1 MIVFIS
7 ILSFLLDGILSRYI
21 LQTTLF
27 LPLFTIVSLVI
38 IYPYFNNNN
47 LKYFRYVAIIG
58 LLYDIT
64 YLNTLFFNF
73 FIFVMIGF
81 IIGLFNYLL
90 SNNLYTST
98 IITVIAIILY
108 RVINYLFVV
117 IFKNQ
122 PFDFMNLL
130 ESIYSSLLLNII
142 YCIIIYITTELYSKK
157 HKILRSK

>member
-1 MIVFIS
+1 MIVLVSVI
-7 ILSFLLDGILSRYI
+7 SFLLDGILSRYI
-21 LQTTLF
+21 LPTSLF

-47 LKYFRYVAIIG
+47 YRYFRYVAIIG

-73 FIFVMIGF
+73 FIFIMIGF
-81 IIGLFNYLL
+81 IVGLLNYLL
-90 SNNLYTST
+90 SNNIYTSILIT
-98 IITVIAIILY
+98 IISIVVY
-108 RVINYLFVV
+108 RIINYLFVV

-122 PFDFMNLL
+122 LFNFYDLL

-142 YCIIIYITTELYSKK
+142 YCIIIYVFTEIYSKK

>member
-7 ILSFLLDGILSRYI
+7 ILSFLLDWILSRYI
-21 LQTTLF
+21 LPTTLF

-108 RVINYLFVV
+108 RIINYLSVV